1 MTPLDSDLLHGA
13 QALGAALVVGL
24 LVGLERGWRERELP
38 DGGRVAGLRTF
49 ALIGLLGGV
58 LSVASP
64 DSVLLAALGLAAVAL
79 LFAISYPRSSESA
92 GTLSITTAVAALAT
106 FGLGVLAAR
115 GQMALAIG
123 AAVVVAALLDLKPV
137 LHGWL
142 RLIQPAELNA
152 VLQLGVLTAVVLPL
166 LPDTG
171 YGPYLALNPYRL
183 WLAVILIAALSLLG
197 HLASRLRGARQ
208 GLLWTGLLGGMAS
221 STAATLALARS
232 VRSEP
237 ALVEAAAAG
246 ILGACGVMFLRMA
259 LVVAALQPALAL
271 ALGGVLLPLAVAC
284 FAAAALMW
292 RRQQAGA
299 QSIQP
304 QTRLFDLPT
313 AIGFGLVLG
322 IVAVLARAAHEALG
336 VGGIYTVAFLSGLA
350 DVDAMVISSAQ
361 MLAQDEVTATVATV
375 AILLATVANMLAKA
389 TMAWSIGGRALGRWV
404 AGGYLAVAV
413 VGMAATLAVRMIQ

>member
-1 MTPLDSDLLHGA
+1 MAPFDSDLLHGA
-13 QALGAALVVGL
+13 QALGAALAVGL

-38 DGGRVAGLRTF
+38 EGGRVAGLRTF

-58 LSVASP
+58 LSVAAP
-64 DSVLLAALGLAAVAL
+64 GSVLLAALGLAAVAL
-79 LFAISYPRSSESA
+79 LFAISYPRSSASA
-92 GTLSITTAVAALAT
+92 GTLSITSAVAALAT

-115 GQMALAIG
+115 GQVALAIG

-166 LPDTG
+166 LPDAG

-197 HLASRLRGARQ
+197 HLASRLHGARH
-208 GLLWTGLLGGMAS
+208 GLLWTGLLGGIAS

-237 ALVEAAAAG
+237 ALVDAAAAG
-246 ILGACGVMFLRMA
+246 ILAACGVMFVRMA
-259 LVVAALQPALAL
+259 LVVGALQPALAL
-271 ALGGVLLPLAVAC
+271 NLGGMLLPLAVAC
-284 FAAAALMW
+284 FAGAALTW

-299 QSIQP
+299 QSIQAQP
-304 QTRLFDLPT
+304 RLFDLPA

-322 IVAVLARAAHEALG
+322 IVAVLARAAHDALG

-361 MLAQDEVTATVATV
+361 MLAQDEVSATVAAV
-375 AILLATVANMLAKA
+375 AIFLATVANMLSKA
-389 TMAWSIGGRALGRWV
+389 VMAWSIGGRALGRQV
-404 AGGYLAVAV
+404 AGGYLAAAV
-413 VGMAATLAVRMIQ
+413 VGMAAALAVRMFQ